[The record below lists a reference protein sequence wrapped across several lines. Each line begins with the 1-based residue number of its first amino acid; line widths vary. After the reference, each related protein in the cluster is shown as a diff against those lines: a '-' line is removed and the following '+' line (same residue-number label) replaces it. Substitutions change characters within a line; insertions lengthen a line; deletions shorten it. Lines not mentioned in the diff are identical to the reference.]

1 MSRICAQRV
10 PGLDTPML
18 IHRLGSFP
26 PYWTTKSSAELDEIS
41 TYFDSF
47 LSSWYHWCPGCQ
59 TNHSRSLLCL
69 LGGFIPEDQF
79 EILKGLLEGNV
90 KFSWEIHQHFEHIL
104 DVFPV
109 WDFFGF
115 HADYVWD
122 IFYPTLD
129 RLYHY
134 DWNRYAFHDLV
145 YLCYN
150 TGQLKN

>member
-1 MSRICAQRV
+1 MSRICAQCV

-18 IHRLGSFP
+18 IRRLGSFP
-26 PYWTTKSSAELDEIS
+26 PYWTTKSTAELAEIS

-47 LSSWYHWCPGCQ
+47 LSSPYHC
-59 TNHSRSLLCL
+59 SRSLLCL
-69 LGGFIPEDQF
+69 PGGFIPDDQF

-90 KFSWEIHQHFEHIL
+90 KFSWEIYQHFEHIL
-104 DVFPV
+104 AFFPV

-115 HADYVWD
+115 HANYVWD

-129 RLYHY
+129 HLYHY